1 MRNFLLTCAV
11 LCVLSLTGAE
21 LPSAV
26 KLQKD
31 GSFKIG
37 DAEFFLQTYNSSW
50 TPVTSKQF
58 SVVKSEQKNGN
69 FSLTATARIDDTEM
83 TVSETVAAVDPEN
96 FKLQSTVKFP
106 APIQLN
112 LQCGALRLP
121 VSAKAGLT
129 IDGKELKLPET
140 FGEMSLF
147 GPKAAKTVAV
157 QLPGGQI
164 LKISGDFMLAVQDNR
179 KFNNPEFSLRFYF
192 KPATGKI
199 ESSELALDFQ
209 LSGVTN
215 TAVDLSKAG
224 TRSFAW
230 DGKQGWS
237 DQGSENDLSMFQLS
251 EVKYGY
257 LRFAVAKSAKPVLAL
272 GGASQGGY
280 PQQSSIE
287 LSKNSNIHALNLLH
301 TSAWTPPLGQVIG
314 QVVVTF
320 ADGKTQIIPV
330 TSRIDCGNWWGPMD
344 APNGLVVW
352 TGENPR
358 AEVGLYASS
367 FALNGADPV
376 KLDFKTVDPNVIWLI
391 AGVTLTDEVVRLAPT
406 DEKEVVIQAGREWA
420 PVEYNRQIVP
430 GSALDFSWVADAP
443 AGKYG
448 WIKVSADGKLIYE
461 QMPQKPL
468 KLYGANLCFSANY
481 PDAATAD
488 RMVDYFVKMGY
499 NTIRFHHMDGDLLDK
514 SAADSLTFDP
524 AKLDKLDYLFA
535 KCKEK
540 GLYVTVDFYVNRV
553 FKVGDN
559 IPECTFYSERQM
571 KMLVPVSKAAMDNWK
586 EFVRRWMTH
595 VNPYT
600 KLAWGGDP
608 ALFAVNLVNE
618 ENLTVMW
625 NKHPDSAKL
634 YTAKFA
640 EWCQANGKQGKP
652 NKTDPAFR
660 AFLDDVQGKCLAEQ
674 MRFVKEDLKLKTLV
688 TSLNFVNDVPLAL
701 LRNEFDVV
709 DNHSYFDHPG
719 FPEKQ
724 WSLPYSYKQ
733 DSAVKRMAAV
743 PRNMMGTRI
752 FGKPFMVTEFNYC
765 FPNRY
770 RAEGGPLIGAYG
782 ALQNWD
788 ALYRFGWSHAI
799 EGIVNLGPANGFDA
813 VNEPM
818 AQLADR
824 IAVAMFVR
832 GDVKAAPVKV
842 SYTVSKDI
850 YKDLNPLD
858 FPEKFQQLGLIA
870 QIGSNVA
877 GTTPAGTQAV
887 DLAASTDPAKLK
899 DAEVAKLWAQVNET
913 RVAKSSTGEIVL
925 DAGNQT
931 LAVNTPCSLSV
942 TLPKGE
948 LTAGLLTVKNV
959 DVFQTVALISLDHR
973 PIAVSKRVLLVQLTN
988 LANSGQTFGNR
999 KLTLLRNPGKLPL
1012 LVLRAKAQLELT
1024 VDQPFAIQS
1033 LKLDGTPVQK
1043 LDSKF
1048 ANGVQSFTVDTG
1060 AGLMAYELTR

>member
-1 MRNFLLTCAV
+1 MRNFLLACTV
-11 LCVLSLTGAE
+11 LCALSLTGAE

-37 DAEFFLQTYNSSW
+37 DAEFFLQTYNSTW

-69 FSLTATARIDDTEM
+69 FSLAASARVDDAEM
-83 TVSETVAAVDPEN
+83 TVSETVTADAADA
-96 FKLQSTVKFP
+96 FKLQSTVKFASP
-106 APIQLN
+106 VQVN
-112 LQCGALRLP
+112 LLCGALRLP
-121 VSAKAGLT
+121 VSAKAGLV
-129 IDGKELKLPET
+129 IDGKELTLPEK

-147 GPKAAKTVAV
+147 GPKAVKTVAL
-157 QLPGGQI
+157 QLPGGQT
-164 LKISGDFMLAVQDNR
+164 LKISGDVTLAVQDNR

-199 ESSELALDFQ
+199 ETSELALNFQ
-209 LSGVTN
+209 LSGVVSTP
-215 TAVDLSKAG
+215 VDLAKAG

-237 DQGSENDLSMFQLS
+237 DQGSENDLSMFRLS
-251 EVKYGY
+251 EVNCGN
-257 LRFAVAKSAKPVLAL
+257 LRFAIAKSAKPVLAL
-272 GGASQGGY
+272 GGASQCGY
-280 PQQSSIE
+280 PQQSSVE
-287 LSKNSNIHALNLLH
+287 LPKNSNVRAVNLLH
-301 TSAWTPPLGQVIG
+301 TTAWTPPLGQLIG

-320 ADGKTQIIPV
+320 ADGKTQTIPV

-344 APNGLVVW
+344 APNGLVAW

-367 FALNGADPV
+367 FALNGTDPV
-376 KLDFKTVDPNVIWLI
+376 RLDFKTVDANVIWLI
-391 AGVTLTDEVVRLAPT
+391 AGVTLTDETVRLAPS
-406 DEKEVVIQAGREWA
+406 DEKDVVIQAGREWA
-420 PVEYNRQIVP
+420 PVEYNRQIVA

-448 WIKVSADGKLIYE
+448 WIKASADGKLVFE
-461 QMPQKPL
+461 SAPQTPL

-481 PDAATAD
+481 PDQATAD
-488 RMVDYFVKMGY
+488 RMVDYFVKTGY
-499 NTIRFHHMDGDLLDK
+499 NTVRFHHMDTDLLDK
-514 SAADSLTFDP
+514 SAPDSLTFDP

-540 GLYVTVDFYVNRV
+540 GLYITVDFYVNRV
-553 FKVGDN
+553 FKAGDK

-571 KMLVPVSKAAMDNWK
+571 KMLVPVSPAAMDNWK

-595 VNPYT
+595 INPYT
-600 KLAWGGDP
+600 KLAWGSDP
-608 ALFAVNLVNE
+608 TLFAVNLVNE
-618 ENLTVMW
+618 ENLSVMW
-625 NKHPDSAKL
+625 NRHPDSVKL
-634 YTAKFA
+634 YTAKFE
-640 EWCQANGKQGKP
+640 EWCQKNGKQGKP
-652 NKTDPAFR
+652 GKTDPAFR
-660 AFLDDVQGKCLAEQ
+660 AFLDEVQGKCLAEQ

-688 TSLNFVNDVPLAL
+688 TSLNFVNEVPLTL

-724 WSLPYSYKQ
+724 WSLPYSYRQ

-743 PRNMMGTRI
+743 PRNLMATRI

-788 ALYRFGWSHAI
+788 ALYRFGWSHSI

-842 SYTVSKDI
+842 SYTVSQDI

-877 GTTPAGTQAV
+877 GTTPAGVQSV

-899 DAEVAKLWAQVNET
+899 DAQVAKLWAQVNDS
-913 RVAKSSTGEIVL
+913 RVAQSSTGEIVL

-948 LTAGLLTVKNV
+948 LTAGLLKVKNI
-959 DVFQTVALISLDHR
+959 DVFQTVALISLDR
-973 PIAVSKRVLLVQLTN
+973 QPIAVSKRVLLVQLTN

-999 KLTLLRNPGKLPL
+999 KQTLLRNPGKLPL
-1012 LVLRAKAQLELT
+1012 LVLRAKAQLELS
-1024 VDQPFAIQS
+1024 VDRPFAIQS
-1033 LKLDGTPVQK
+1033 LKLDGTVAGK
-1043 LDSKF
+1043 LDSQF
-1048 ANGVQSFTVDTG
+1048 AGGIQRFTVDTSSG
-1060 AGLMAYELTR
+1060 VMAYELTR